1 MAAVARSVANLFIT
15 SSATLGDEEGQG
27 LAEYGLILGFIAIA
41 CIAAV
46 VFLSGAMQGMLSNI
60 GSSI

>member
-1 MAAVARSVANLFIT
+1 MTNVIRNILV
-15 SSATLGDEEGQG
+15 DEQGQG
-27 LAEYGLILGFIAIA
+27 LAEYGLILGLIAIL

-46 VFLSGAMQGMLSNI
+46 VFLSGKIQALLSNL

>member
-1 MAAVARSVANLFIT
+1 MIGALRSLPF
-15 SSATLGDEEGQG
+15 DDRGQG
-27 LAEYGLILGFIAIA
+27 MAEYGLILGLIAVV

-46 VFLSGAMQGMLSNI
+46 VFLSGKIQTLLSNL